1 MKRISLFL
9 LCSAALFAQQFMTG
23 QAARAVIGQETF
35 TSQDT
40 NSSDTVVGGISGLAF
55 AANTLFVADSNRV
68 GSYPSNNRVLLFQNL
83 SSQLP
88 PPTAELPYNRKCPV
102 CVGQANIV
110 LGQPDF
116 VTTTVNLTAT
126 QNDLRQPTAVAS
138 DGVHVVVADTDH
150 NRVLVWNT
158 IPSYNNAPADV
169 VIGQAD
175 FVSVGIP
182 GNQPNANSM
191 RGPQG
196 VWIQN
201 GKLYVADT
209 QNNRVLVYNH
219 IPTTNGVAAD
229 VVIGAPNFTTFVE
242 PDISQQT
249 TTATSG
255 NLLNPV
261 SVTSDGVRLYVTDL
275 GYNRVLIWNSIPTT
289 NGAPADVE
297 IGQPDMVSS
306 IANNAYTGTAASS
319 STDTTDKEVP
329 VLCTVSNG
337 SDPAGNP
344 TYPNGC
350 NSTVSFPRF
359 ALAGG
364 GRLFVADGGN
374 DRVLVFNKVPT
385 ANATAADYILG
396 QIGGE
401 VDQATNDTNSLE
413 TPLSLAWDGTNLFV
427 SDSYNDRIAVY
438 SIGTNNVQYQAVRNA
453 ASFDITAHGTITIG
467 GTIQAGDVATITI
480 NGTNYTYTVAA
491 TDTLAGI
498 VTSITAL
505 LNGANN
511 GAGDPF
517 LIAVADTTNLVVD
530 LNAKTSGD
538 LGNNV
543 TYSVVVTAAA
553 STSTTTTTTAM
564 LTATA
569 AAANLT
575 GGGDAASVAPGTIVS
590 IVGTGLSANT
600 VSVDPGANPLPTQ
613 LGGTEVYFNGIQAP
627 LLYVSPTQINAQIP
641 WELGDSTSINA
652 YVRSV
657 MSDGSIM
664 VTTAVAATIV
674 PANPGIFAQSG
685 TSNPEIAVAMHST
698 SYATAVVSVDG
709 SVTAGNVA
717 TVTVAGRSYS
727 YTSQSTDT
735 LDTIRDNLVIQINN
749 DPQVSAMAAGLFDRI
764 MLTTRVQGPEG
775 NNIPITASA
784 SGGASNSSVTL
795 TMTALDSQTCCGNI
809 AGAPIT
815 QTNPAL
821 PGEIIEILAT
831 GLGVPVLSDL
841 VTPLIQTGFKYPL
854 GGPVTTP
861 QDSVSSFVGGS
872 TGDVLQAT
880 LLPGA
885 VGIYEVLLHTNSS
898 LATNPYAV
906 VTIAQDVYT
915 SNQVT
920 VPVVNN
926 GSLNVAPALSVSKTH
941 TGNFT
946 LGQQGATYT
955 VTVSNVG
962 TQNPTSGAV
971 TLTDTLPAG
980 ETLVSIIG
988 DGWSCTKN
996 VCYRSDAIP
1005 AGGSYPTLTV
1015 TVNVASNAASNVTNT
1030 VTVTGGSSATAT
1042 ASDVTTITGS

>member
-1 MKRISLFL
+1 MKCISLFL
-9 LCSAALFAQQFMTG
+9 LCTAALFAQKFMTG
-23 QAARAVIGQETF
+23 QAARLAIGQETF

-40 NSSDTVVGGISGLAF
+40 NSSDTVVGGVSGLAY
-55 AANTLFVADSNRV
+55 AGDTLYVADSNRV

-88 PPTAELPYNRKCPV
+88 APTAEISYSRKCPV

-138 DGVHVVVADTDH
+138 DGIHVVVADTDH

-158 IPSYNNAPADV
+158 IPGYNNAPADV
-169 VIGQAD
+169 VIGQPD
-175 FVSVGIP
+175 FVSVGLP

-219 IPTTNGVAAD
+219 IPTANGAAAD

-249 TTATSG
+249 TTATSS

-275 GYNRVLIWNSIPTT
+275 GYNRVLIWKSIPTT

-306 IANNAYTGTAASS
+306 VSNNAYTGTAATS

-329 VLCTVSNG
+329 LLCTVSNG
-337 SDPAGNP
+337 TDLAGNP

-359 ALAGG
+359 TLAGG
-364 GRLFVADGGN
+364 GHLFVADGGN
-374 DRVLVFNKVPT
+374 DRVLVFDKIPT
-385 ANATAADYILG
+385 ANAAAADYILG

-401 VDQATNDTNSLE
+401 VDPATNDANSLE

-427 SDSYNDRIAVY
+427 SDSYNDRIVVY
-438 SIGTNNVQYQAVRNA
+438 SIGTNGLQYQAVRNA
-453 ASFDITAHGTITIG
+453 ASLDITAHGAVTIG
-467 GTIQAGDVATITI
+467 GTIQAGDVVTITI
-480 NGTNYTYTVAA
+480 NGANFPYTVLA

-498 VTSITAL
+498 VTSITAA

-511 GAGDPF
+511 GAGDPY
-517 LIAVADTTNLVVD
+517 LVAVADTTNLVVE
-530 LNAKTSGD
+530 LNAKTAGS

-543 TYSVVVTAAA
+543 TYSVAVTAAA
-553 STSTTTTTTAM
+553 STTTTTATAG

-569 AAANLT
+569 SGANLT
-575 GGGDAASVAPGTIVS
+575 GGGDAAAVAPGTIVS
-590 IVGTGLSANT
+590 IVGTGLSAGT
-600 VSVDPGANPLPTQ
+600 VGVDPSANPLPTQ

-627 LLYVSPTQINAQIP
+627 LEYVSPTQINAQIP

-674 PANPGIFAQSG
+674 PANPGVFSQPG
-685 TSNPEIAVAMHST
+685 TTNPAVAVAMHST

-709 SVTAGNVA
+709 AVTAGNLA

-727 YTSQSTDT
+727 YTAQSTDT
-735 LDTIRDNLVIQINN
+735 LDTVRDNLVIQINN

-764 MLTTRVQGPEG
+764 ILTTRVQGPEG
-775 NNIPITASA
+775 NGIPITATA
-784 SGGASNSSVTL
+784 TGGPSNSAVDL
-795 TMTALDSQTCCGNI
+795 TMTAIDSQTCCSNV

-841 VTPLIQTGFKYPL
+841 VTPLIQTGVKYPVN
-854 GGPVTTP
+854 GPITSP
-861 QDSVSSFVGGS
+861 QESVSSFVGGS

-880 LLPGA
+880 LLPGS
-885 VGIYEVLLHTNSS
+885 VGICDALLHTNPG
-898 LATNPYAV
+898 LASNAYAV
-906 VTIAQDVYT
+906 LNIAQDLYT

-920 VPVVNN
+920 VPV
-926 GSLNVAPALSVSKTH
+926 LN
-941 TGNFT
+941 
-946 LGQQGATYT
+946 
-955 VTVSNVG
+955 
-962 TQNPTSGAV
+962 
-971 TLTDTLPAG
+971 
-980 ETLVSIIG
+980 
-988 DGWSCTKN
+988 
-996 VCYRSDAIP
+996 
-1005 AGGSYPTLTV
+1005 
-1015 TVNVASNAASNVTNT
+1015 
-1030 VTVTGGSSATAT
+1030 
-1042 ASDVTTITGS
+1042 

>member
-1 MKRISLFL
+1 MKCISLFL
-9 LCSAALFAQQFMTG
+9 LCTAALFAQQFMTG
-23 QAARAVIGQETF
+23 QAARLVIGQETF

-40 NSSDTVVGGISGLAF
+40 NSSDTIVGGVSGLAY
-55 AANTLFVADSNRV
+55 AGDTLFVADSNRV
-68 GSYPSNNRVLLFQNL
+68 GAYPSNHRILLFQNL

-88 PPTAELPYNRKCPV
+88 TPSAEISYSRKCPV
-102 CVGQANIV
+102 CLGQANV
-110 LGQPDF
+110 VMGQPDF
-116 VTTTVNLTAT
+116 VTTTLNLTAT
-126 QNDLRQPTAVAS
+126 QNDLRLATAVAS

-150 NRVLVWNT
+150 NRVLIWNRV
-158 IPSYNNAPADV
+158 PASNNTAADV
-169 VIGQAD
+169 VVGQPD
-175 FVSVGIP
+175 FVSTSLP
-182 GNQPNANSM
+182 GNQPNAKSM

-219 IPTTNGVAAD
+219 IPTANGAAAD

-249 TTATSG
+249 TTATSS

-275 GYNRVLIWNSIPTT
+275 GYNRVLIWNTIPAT
-289 NGAPADVE
+289 NGAPANIE

-306 IANNAYTGTAASS
+306 VSNNAYTGTAASS

-337 SDPAGNP
+337 TDLDGNP

-350 NSTVSFPRF
+350 TSTLSFPRF

-374 DRVLVFNKVPT
+374 DRVLVFNNIPT
-385 ANATAADYILG
+385 ANAAAADEILG

-401 VDQATNDTNSLE
+401 VDQATNATDSLE
-413 TPLSLAWDGTNLFV
+413 TPLSLAWDGTNLYV
-427 SDSYNDRIAVY
+427 SDSYNDRIVVF
-438 SIGTNNVQYQAVRNA
+438 SVGTNNLQYQAVRNA
-453 ASFDITAHGTITIG
+453 ASFDITAHGTIAIG
-467 GTIQAGDVATITI
+467 GTIQAGDLATITI

-491 TDTLAGI
+491 TDTLASI
-498 VTSITAL
+498 VTSITAK

-511 GAGDPF
+511 GAGDPY
-517 LIAVADTTNLVVD
+517 LVAVADTTNMVVN
-530 LNAKTSGD
+530 LNAKTPGD

-543 TYSVVVTAAA
+543 AYSVVVTAAA
-553 STSTTTTTTAM
+553 STSTTTTTTA
-564 LTATA
+564 LLAATA
-569 AAANLT
+569 GNTNLS

-600 VSVDPGANPLPTQ
+600 LGADPSANPLPTQ
-613 LGGTEVYFNGIQAP
+613 LGGTEVYFDGIQAP

-641 WELGDSTSINA
+641 WELGDSSSINA

-664 VTTAVAATIV
+664 VTTSVAATIV
-674 PANPGIFAQSG
+674 TANP
-685 TSNPEIAVAMHST
+685 EVAVAMHST
-698 SYATAVVSVDG
+698 AYATAVVSVDG
-709 SVTAGNVA
+709 SATAGNVA

-749 DPQVSAMAAGLFDRI
+749 DPQVSAIAAALFDRI
-764 MLTTRVQGPEG
+764 ILTTRVQGPEG
-775 NNIPITASA
+775 NGIPIGATAT
-784 SGGASNSSVTL
+784 GGPSNSSLTL

-809 AGAPIT
+809 PGAPIT

-841 VTPLIQTGFKYPL
+841 VTPFIQTGFKYPAN
-854 GGPVTTP
+854 GPIASP
-861 QDSVSSFVGGS
+861 QESVSAFVGGS

-880 LLPGA
+880 LLPGS
-885 VGIYEVLLHTNSS
+885 VGIYEVLLHMNSG
-898 LATNPYAV
+898 LASNAYGAL
-906 VTIAQDVYT
+906 TIAQDVYV
-915 SNQVT
+915 SNQVSL
-920 VPVVNN
+920 PVVNN
-926 GSLNVAPALSVSKTH
+926 GSLNVAPVLTVSKTH

-962 TQNPTSGAV
+962 SQNPTAGVV
-971 TLTDTLPAG
+971 TLTDTIPAG
-980 ETLVSIIG
+980 ETLVSMVG

-996 VCYRSDAIP
+996 VCIRSDGMP

-1015 TVNVASNAASNVTNT
+1015 TVNVASNAASTVTNT

-1042 ASDVTTITGS
+1042 ASDVTTIT